1 MERYILPSAVS
12 GSRVIFDMSDED
24 GTILPRS
31 SVPQHRGSRLRRKRT
46 GIRKRVLL
54 FTMGFVIGAL
64 LFLIGGISWQPTPP
78 KCIGCAILNS
88 RIDNPQCTEAVQGG
102 WICEVR

>member
-1 MERYILPSAVS
+1 MERYILPSAVR
-12 GSRVIFDMSDED
+12 GPRVIFDMSDED

-31 SVPQHRGSRLRRKRT
+31 SVPLHRDSRLRRERT

-64 LFLIGGISWQPTPP
+64 LFLIGGISWQPMPP

-88 RIDNPQCTEAVQGG
+88 RMNNPQCTEAVQGG
-102 WICEVR
+102 WICEGR

>member
-1 MERYILPSAVS
+1 MERYILPSAVR
-12 GSRVIFDMSDED
+12 GPRGIYDISDED
-24 GTILPRS
+24 GAILPRS
-31 SVPQHRGSRLRRKRT
+31 SVPLHQDSGLRHERP

-88 RIDNPQCTEAVQGG
+88 RIHNPQCTEAVQGG
-102 WICEVR
+102 WTCEGR

>member
-1 MERYILPSAVS
+1 MERYILPSVVR
-12 GSRVIFDMSDED
+12 GPRVISDMSDED
-24 GTILPRS
+24 KAILPRS
-31 SVPQHRGSRLRRKRT
+31 SVPPHRDSGLRLERT

-54 FTMGFVIGAL
+54 FTMGFVIGAS

-88 RIDNPQCTEAVQGG
+88 SIHNPQCAEAVQGG
-102 WICEVR
+102 WICEGR